1 MREIFFFRASQVPA
15 TPLYTCHGLRTPP
28 TLHKL
33 AICACVVLTST
44 ALQASSVG
52 TRFRS
57 DASTSGARTP
67 YGLYNSLSTLH
78 VGCSP
83 ACVLTPERVHQ
94 STDSAQRARLD
105 TGGWLNLTRRGLS
118 PRKVLQA
125 SLVALTPG
133 TGEFME
139 VIVLC
144 QAFPAQNERRSKF
157 RMVTIVIANEA
168 AHFEPPLHL

>member
-1 MREIFFFRASQVPA
+1 MPRLENSADSSQA
-15 TPLYTCHGLRTPP
+15 RL
-28 TLHKL
+28 
-33 AICACVVLTST
+33 CACVVLTST

-83 ACVLTPERVHQ
+83 ACVLTPERAHQ

-125 SLVALTPG
+125 SLVALTPLA
-133 TGEFME
+133 GETKPEQSGGF
-139 VIVLC
+139 
-144 QAFPAQNERRSKF
+144 AFTLAGFVR
-157 RMVTIVIANEA
+157 
-168 AHFEPPLHL
+168 HL